1 MQSGNTDFIYKNE
14 LDKVCIQHDMAYGK
28 SLRLKQKE
36 LKILSDKAFKIMSD
50 PNGYQRGLAPIVY
63 KFF

>member
-1 MQSGNTDFIYKNE
+1 MQSGNTDFFYKNE

-36 LKILSDKAFKIMSD
+36 LT
-50 PNGYQRGLAPIVY
+50 
-63 KFF
+63 KF